1 MPDVVEVAFK
11 SGCKVYSF
19 DPSGLELNVADQ
31 VIVRTSRGI
40 EIGKIVVAN
49 HEMPQEEIVGTLEKV
64 VRKAT
69 DSDLAAVERNDKLA
83 VRVSLVCSEKIA
95 EYGLDMRLINTEVV
109 FDGGKIII
117 SFFAEERVDFR
128 KLVED
133 LAKKFRTRIEFRQV
147 GVRDEARLIGGYGP
161 CGRRMCCTMFAGD
174 QQPVS
179 IKMAKEQNLPLNP
192 MKISGICGRLMCC
205 LKYEQEAYKAFKC
218 RCPNKGMVVMTD
230 KGEGRVVD
238 YLVPKEKVLVNL
250 GESGQTE
257 ASLEEIEAATQR
269 EKEFPR
275 EREPEKVAAEAG
287 PGGGGTSAG
296 GHPERGGRPDRGRGR
311 GGRSEGRGGAR
322 SAGRGAK
329 PEGGGQKAEGGRS
342 AQAQDRGG
350 ARTEAGSAKPEGAA
364 GEPTEAKPGDK
375 SGESTDEKPARRG
388 GRGRSR
394 RRRR

>member
-1 MPDVVEVAFK
+1 MPEVAEVVFRN
-11 SGCKVYSF
+11 GCKVYSF
-19 DPSGLELNVADQ
+19 DPAGLELDVADQ

-40 EIGKIVVAN
+40 EIGKVVVAN
-49 HEMPQEEIVGTLEKV
+49 HEMPPEEIVAPLEKV

-83 VRVSLVCSEKIA
+83 VRVGQVCEEKIA
-95 EYGLDMRLINTEVV
+95 EYSLDMRLINTEVV

-205 LKYEQEAYKAFKC
+205 LKYEQEAYKDFKC
-218 RCPNKGMVVMTD
+218 RAPGKGCMVMTD

-250 GESGQTE
+250 GEAGQTE
-257 ASLEEIEAATQR
+257 ASLEEIKAASER
-269 EKEFPR
+269 PR
-275 EREPEKVAAEAG
+275 PDRDR
-287 PGGGGTSAG
+287 PGGGG
-296 GHPERGGRPDRGRGR
+296 ERGKGNGGGKTPEKSGGRAEAKGGQNTGRRPGGGGR
-311 GGRSEGRGGAR
+311 GGRGG
-322 SAGRGAK
+322 
-329 PEGGGQKAEGGRS
+329 
-342 AQAQDRGG
+342 
-350 ARTEAGSAKPEGAA
+350 
-364 GEPTEAKPGDK
+364 
-375 SGESTDEKPARRG
+375 
-388 GRGRSR
+388 R